1 MKYKILFISIFLA
14 IHHSHA
20 ADIELAETLNGKTSV
35 SPVGVLNH
43 NIPLNIPPSLN
54 GFVPPLSLNY
64 SGESPDGILGFG
76 WSVGGISAVSRC
88 DNISDKTDIYQTVD
102 DSLFIEAINYGT
114 TNPPNTSIFNQ
125 SCFSLDGK
133 KLIKISPDTAAAAS
147 TEFRF
152 EDDDFSKITLELES
166 GKANIKKFIVKT
178 KDGITKEYATP
189 LKFNHKDL
197 VTGQYETAE
206 NITDWALTTV
216 KDNNGNYWT
225 VEYDDLKKGFLYP
238 KSIKYTGNGT
248 AVPLNSIDFEYTPRL
263 DIEKRV
269 ITSESVSAHV
279 LDKKLSKIN
288 LKVNNALKGEYSFQY
303 EDINDTAA
311 KKTRLKSIN
320 YCSINGSDR
329 LCTIPTKL
337 TWSSFGKERMNKPA
351 RAGIAPIPS
360 ISDKSN
366 VRYVSLKV
374 NKNQNKL
381 QTIIS
386 KNVDGLSIFPL
397 GSDYS
402 TKITHSLL
410 SGFKEWYPIVMD
422 INGDQIEDLVIY
434 GKDSSNNVSILEFS
448 SSFNV
453 KGDKEFKLYKEVL
466 NINVVPL
473 PLVNIKVMDGSR
485 DGINDLIITYADDN
499 NIRFD
504 GIKLDGTGAK
514 LSIKTSTVD
523 PAIITKLKNSTGSS
537 KISSRILSGNF
548 NRGKINDV
556 ILYYTDT
563 TWGLG
568 FCAMSVYWDVV
579 NKDRVLKCNSRFFPV
594 DWEWAV
600 QGSEANIYKDYEFN
614 VVDYNNDGLDDI
626 LMSKIIR
633 MDSTNGTSTRFKE
646 QIVPLLS
653 RDDANS
659 FELSTTVETSPF
671 VIDTT
676 GWGSDWETTKIS
688 PPNFVDFNQD
698 GLVDFYRYTYS
709 FKPNLITFLQK
720 PAKQFDI
727 DNFHLTSWDQAK
739 AGSAEEIMFA
749 IMGYPSFVSPE
760 YFKIDII
767 PTLFDINLDGL
778 PDLDFRILAYPHK
791 ADGKSFLYSIVTNAT
806 DRAPD
811 PIFDGQF
818 TSVYMPTLTLPDMLR
833 SIEPGDGRKE
843 VFSYSSISSDPENQE
858 SKPFPVRGTN
868 APIWTVKYIRNY
880 LNDVLGAQA
889 TYDYSTPRLDVKEN
903 RFLGFERQTE
913 KLESYNK
920 PSDIYAVTNTVE
932 KETIFNQNYPFIGM
946 AKSVVTKANDALVS
960 KLTVADADFVSDS
973 AYPTTKVKF
982 PRIKKSTVENYE
994 LGTLVSKTVTANNY
1008 ENVFGNLTDSTVT
1021 TSSADGTNVFTT
1033 TVKPTYG
1040 TADKTNW
1047 IPGLIKDRVMTAS
1060 RTGQTAIQTK
1070 TSYEYDTKRQVIKKI
1085 DEPDD
1090 AALKL
1095 QTDYSY
1101 DAYGNVTKVSVSG
1114 TGNGTDTGATRTVSS
1129 AYEAGTGY
1137 PAGVFK
1143 TKETNALSQQSTAT
1157 YDPVTGQLLTS
1168 TDINGV
1174 VSTQKIDAL
1183 GRVIQTKSASG
1194 VQTDISYQLCKT
1206 FVEVGSNSSE
1216 CEKGENYKITS
1227 TSTLNAPV
1235 ITYKDANGNVKR
1247 TLTKAYDNVN
1257 NTVVRN
1263 EYTASGRLY
1272 RSSSPSLSNV
1282 AYANLQWTTYEYD
1295 ALGRVSKLTEPGNR
1309 VTSYTRSGLQTTMTN
1324 AKNLKRTEKSNIAN
1338 EVVEI
1343 VDHDNKSL
1351 KYSRDALGRITQT
1364 TLALIQNTP
1373 AFQSLSLD
1381 VRHPES
1387 WELVKIVNIAPTTRI
1402 DQEKNSSGTK
1412 LTFGATPQH
1421 QGPIALLTFKVPA
1434 KQSNHKENIVI
1445 ENGKINLN
1453 DGKGEQA
1460 LSDKVVKEFELN
1472 Q

>member
-35 SPVGVLNH
+35 SSVGVLNH

-88 DNISDKTDIYQTVD
+88 DNINDKTGIYQTVD
-102 DSLFIEAINYGT
+102 DSLFIEAIYYGT
-114 TNPPNTSIFNQ
+114 SNPPNTSIFNQ

-152 EDDDFSKITLELES
+152 EDDDFSKITLELET

-178 KDGITKEYATP
+178 KGGITKEYAIP
-189 LKFNHKDL
+189 LKSNYKDS
-197 VTGQYETAE
+197 VTGQYETTE
-206 NITDWALTTV
+206 NITGWALTTV

-225 VEYDDLKKGFLYP
+225 VEYEDLNKGVLYP
-238 KSIKYTGNGT
+238 KIIKYTGNGT
-248 AVPLNSIDFEYTPRL
+248 TAPLNSIDFEYTPRL
-263 DIEKRV
+263 DIEKRI

-288 LKVNNALKGEYSFQY
+288 LKVNNTLKGEYSFQY
-303 EDINDTAA
+303 EDINDDSA

-329 LCTIPTKL
+329 FCTIPTKL
-337 TWSSFGKERMNKPA
+337 AWSSFGKERMKPPA
-351 RAGIAPIPS
+351 RIGIAPIPS

-374 NKNQNKL
+374 SKNQNKI

-386 KNVDGLSIFPL
+386 KNSEGLSILPL
-397 GSDYS
+397 ANEYS
-402 TKITHSLL
+402 AKITHSLL
-410 SGFKEWYPIVMD
+410 SGFKEWYPIIMD
-422 INGDQIEDLVIY
+422 INGDQIEDLVVY
-434 GKDSSNNVSILEFS
+434 GKDSSNNVSLLEFS
-448 SSFNV
+448 SSFNS

-473 PLVNIKVMDGSR
+473 PLVNMKVMDGDR

-514 LSIKTSTVD
+514 VSVKTSTVD

-556 ILYYTDT
+556 ILYYTDA

-568 FCAMSVYWDVV
+568 FCAISVYWDVV

-600 QGSEANIYKDYEFN
+600 QGSEANIYKDYSFN
-614 VVDYNNDGLDDI
+614 VLDYNNDGLDDI
-626 LMSKIIR
+626 VMSKIIR
-633 MDSTNGTSTRFKE
+633 MDSANGTSTRFKD

-659 FELSTTVETSPF
+659 FQLSTTVETSPF

-698 GLVDFYRYTYS
+698 GLIDFYRYTYS

-720 PAKQFDI
+720 PTKQFDI
-727 DNFHLTSWDQAK
+727 NNFHLTNWDTAQA
-739 AGSAEEIMFA
+739 GTAEEIMFG
-749 IMGYPSFVSPE
+749 IMGYPGFVSPE

-767 PTLFDINLDGL
+767 PTLSDINFDGL

-791 ADGKSFLYSIVTNAT
+791 ADGKSFLYSLVTSAT
-806 DRAPD
+806 DSKPD
-811 PIFDGQF
+811 PYLDSWIYAPF
-818 TSVYMPTLTLPDMLR
+818 MPTLTLPDMLR
-833 SIEPGDGRKE
+833 SIEPGDGRKQ

-858 SKPFPVRGTN
+858 SKPFPVRGTS

-889 TYDYSTPRLDVKEN
+889 TYDYSSPRVDVKEN
-903 RFLGFERQTE
+903 RFLGFERQIE

-1008 ENVFGNLTDSTVT
+1008 ENVFGNLTDSTV
-1021 TSSADGTNVFTT
+1021 
-1033 TVKPTYG
+1033 
-1040 TADKTNW
+1040 
-1047 IPGLIKDRVMTAS
+1047 
-1060 RTGQTAIQTK
+1060 
-1070 TSYEYDTKRQVIKKI
+1070 
-1085 DEPDD
+1085 
-1090 AALKL
+1090 
-1095 QTDYSY
+1095 
-1101 DAYGNVTKVSVSG
+1101 
-1114 TGNGTDTGATRTVSS
+1114 
-1129 AYEAGTGY
+1129 
-1137 PAGVFK
+1137 
-1143 TKETNALSQQSTAT
+1143 
-1157 YDPVTGQLLTS
+1157 
-1168 TDINGV
+1168 
-1174 VSTQKIDAL
+1174 
-1183 GRVIQTKSASG
+1183 
-1194 VQTDISYQLCKT
+1194 
-1206 FVEVGSNSSE
+1206 
-1216 CEKGENYKITS
+1216 
-1227 TSTLNAPV
+1227 
-1235 ITYKDANGNVKR
+1235 
-1247 TLTKAYDNVN
+1247 
-1257 NTVVRN
+1257 
-1263 EYTASGRLY
+1263 
-1272 RSSSPSLSNV
+1272 
-1282 AYANLQWTTYEYD
+1282 
-1295 ALGRVSKLTEPGNR
+1295 
-1309 VTSYTRSGLQTTMTN
+1309 
-1324 AKNLKRTEKSNIAN
+1324 
-1338 EVVEI
+1338 
-1343 VDHDNKSL
+1343 
-1351 KYSRDALGRITQT
+1351 
-1364 TLALIQNTP
+1364 
-1373 AFQSLSLD
+1373 
-1381 VRHPES
+1381 
-1387 WELVKIVNIAPTTRI
+1387 
-1402 DQEKNSSGTK
+1402 
-1412 LTFGATPQH
+1412 
-1421 QGPIALLTFKVPA
+1421 
-1434 KQSNHKENIVI
+1434 
-1445 ENGKINLN
+1445 
-1453 DGKGEQA
+1453 
-1460 LSDKVVKEFELN
+1460 
-1472 Q
+1472 